1 MASYTEWEDRTERG
15 ARAVRNR
22 DGQWQSPP
30 FDNAAAMVLS
40 WFQREEARSPV
51 GAPESLIFAGYARE
65 HEVDGGARLASKLA
79 DVKTKSHAANLRM
92 EGDARARKAA
102 QVLVVDDEAPV
113 RTMVTAAL
121 ERQGYT
127 VEQAGDGREALQALE
142 MNTFNLVLTDI
153 VMQDVNG
160 IALLDR
166 IHALQPNLPVV
177 MVTAVHD
184 ISVAIDSMRRGAY
197 DYLLK
202 PFEREQLLN
211 TVERALSHR
220 QALEETQ
227 NYHQSLEEMVR
238 ARTEMLRHAMED
250 LEHSYDVTLEAL
262 GDALDLKDSETEG
275 HSKRVTAYAIALAR
289 AMGIPPEEIKVI
301 ARGAFLHDIGK
312 MAIPDEVLRKPGSL
326 SPEEKELMRE
336 HCARGYNMLRKI
348 PFLAG
353 AAEIV
358 FCHQENYDGNG
369 YPNRLA
375 GREIPIGAR
384 IFAVADTLDAI
395 TSDRPYRRARGF
407 DAAREEILRCSGT
420 QFDPAVVEVFLKIP
434 NELWQE
440 LRSEISGQ
448 HTRFST
454 FDVDRTQ
461 AAS

>member
-1 MASYTEWEDRTERG
+1 MFEQKETRGRVGAQKSPLVEDSARVRNGNGGRLLAWNLADAKTSDPAANPRKESA
-15 ARAVRNR
+15 ARA
-22 DGQWQSPP
+22 PKP
-30 FDNAAAMVLS
+30 
-40 WFQREEARSPV
+40 AR
-51 GAPESLIFAGYARE
+51 
-65 HEVDGGARLASKLA
+65 
-79 DVKTKSHAANLRM
+79 
-92 EGDARARKAA
+92 
-102 QVLVVDDEAPV
+102 VLVVDDEPPV
-113 RTMVTAAL
+113 RTMMAAAL
-121 ERQGYT
+121 ERHGYT
-127 VEQAGDGREALQALE
+127 VEQAADGREALAALE
-142 MNTFNLVLTDI
+142 VNTFNLVLTDI
-153 VMQDVNG
+153 VMQDVSG
-160 IALLDR
+160 IDLLER

-184 ISVAIDSMRRGAY
+184 IGVAIDSMRRGAY

-202 PFEREQLLN
+202 PFERDQLLS
-211 TVERALSHR
+211 TVERALNHR
-220 QALEETQ
+220 LVLEETQ

-238 ARTEMLRHAMED
+238 ARTEMLRHAMEN

-289 AMGIPPEEIKVI
+289 AMGIPPEDIKII

-312 MAIPDEVLRKPGSL
+312 MAIPDEILRKPGKL
-326 SPEEKELMRE
+326 TEEEQTLMRE

-358 FCHQENYDGNG
+358 FCHQEHYDGNG
-369 YPNRLA
+369 YPNHLA

-384 IFAVADTLDAI
+384 IFAVADALDAI
-395 TSDRPYRRARGF
+395 TSDRPYRKARGF

-448 HTRFST
+448 HVRFSA
-454 FDVDRTQ
+454 FEVVKDNV
-461 AAS
+461 AS